1 MGDSIY
7 KIRKMAE
14 NNKILR
20 LLSVF
25 VLFVACVMCTFA
37 QVTVDVKIDSLE
49 LFVGEQ
55 TGITLEVSSDAKSQ
69 LIMPQYKEGDVL
81 VPGVEVVEAAKPDTQ
96 MLNEGAR
103 RMITQRYIVTSF
115 DSSFYY
121 LPPFEVLADS
131 IRYESNSLALRVLTV
146 PVDTIHL
153 DQYFPPKEIRKLPF
167 VWADWKMIFWLS
179 VLLIL
184 WVAGLV
190 WLYIRYRDNKPI
202 IRIIKR
208 TPKLP
213 PHTAAMQEI
222 EQIKAEKAWAKED
235 SKDYYTRLTAIL
247 RTYIEQRYGFNA
259 MEMTSGEIIER
270 LLSEQTQESLS
281 ELRSLFQTADL
292 VKFAKYSTL
301 INENDKNLV
310 NAIEFI
316 NQTKKPEDVNA
327 KPEPDEQM
335 IETQRSKRVL
345 ISMRVTLISLTVIA
359 AGLLAWIIWQIYYLV
374 S

>member
-1 MGDSIY
+1 
-7 KIRKMAE
+7 MAE

-131 IRYESNSLALRVLTV
+131 IKYESNSLALRVLTV